1 MGGRSSGAW
10 HGTGKQIR
18 EAGTPGIRPEEAART
33 TTPPSLFVS
42 FDVLLSEEQ
51 GGLGFCPLP
60 SHTGFFTGEVPAA
73 FPFRESTICGSRG
86 LVSFTLVSYIID
98 CTGKDGPFKSVPRS
112 TKHCCFTTS
121 ELCVTSDI
129 TALFLGFS
137 PRHPFL

>member
-18 EAGTPGIRPEEAART
+18 EAGVPGIRPEEAVRT

-60 SHTGFFTGEVPAA
+60 SHTGFFTGEVPQL
-73 FPFRESTICGSRG
+73 FLSGSLPAVAQG
-86 LVSFTLVSYIID
+86 AWSALPWCPTSLTVQAKTALSKVCPAPPKTAVSLLVS
-98 CTGKDGPFKSVPRS
+98 SV
-112 TKHCCFTTS
+112 
-121 ELCVTSDI
+121 
-129 TALFLGFS
+129 
-137 PRHPFL
+137 